1 MAGASPRREVI
12 PAALAGERLDR
23 VAAMLLG
30 TSRAVAG
37 GLVDAGGVRVDGQVV
52 TQRSARLD
60 EGSVLELDPL
70 AEPVDDRP
78 LAEGDVAVEVVY
90 ADDDVVVVDKPAG
103 LVVHPGAGHRHGTL
117 VSGLL
122 ARFPEI
128 ASVGDPERP
137 GIVHRLDRG
146 TSGLLAVAR
155 SAAAYEGLVAQLSG
169 RSVDREYLALVRGR
183 PDPAVGVVDAPIG
196 RSRRAPTRMT
206 VASDGRPARTRYE
219 LERAYEPGPV
229 GLLRCTLETGR
240 THQIRVHL
248 LAIGHPVVGDD
259 VYGDGRPDPEPAAGL
274 DRLFLHAAHL
284 GFDHPT
290 RGDHIAF
297 DSPLPADLDAVLTR
311 FRPLT

>member
-1 MAGASPRREVI
+1 VREVV
-12 PAALAGERLDR
+12 PGALAGERLDR

-37 GLVDAGGVRVDGQVV
+37 AVVDAGGARVDGRVV

-60 EGSVLELDPL
+60 EGSVVELDPPPAPEGGPG
-70 AEPVDDRP
+70 AEP
-78 LAEGDVAVEVVY
+78 DVAVEVVH

-103 LVVHPGAGHRHGTL
+103 LVVHPGAGHRSGTL
-117 VSGLL
+117 VGGLL

-128 ASVGDPERP
+128 ATVGDPDRP

-155 SAAAYEGLVAQLSG
+155 SPAGYEGLVAQLG
-169 RSVDREYLALVRGR
+169 ARSVERAYLALVFGR
-183 PDPAVGVVDAPIG
+183 PDPPVGVVDAPIG

-206 VASDGRPARTRYE
+206 VASDGRPART
-219 LERAYEPGPV
+219 AYEVVEALPAGV
-229 GLLRCTLETGR
+229 ALVRCRLETGR

-259 VYGDGRPDPEPAAGL
+259 IYGDGRRAPAPLGSL
-274 DRLFLHAAHL
+274 DRLFLHATRL
-284 GFDHPT
+284 GFDHPVT
-290 RGDHIAF
+290 GEHLVF
-297 DSPLPADLDAVLTR
+297 DSPLPADLAG
-311 FRPLT
+311 PLAALGHENGGAG